1 MRTGYTWMALALC
14 GAACGGDET
23 SITVAG
29 TIEIREVNL
38 APLVDGRL
46 ARLVADEGDSVRT
59 GDTVAVLTQPG
70 LEERIAEA
78 IARHRSA
85 VAHVRDLAAGARRQ
99 ELERAR
105 AGLESA
111 LADSARAALDASR
124 ITRLYDST
132 AASAAD
138 RDAAAAA
145 ATTSA
150 ARARQA
156 REDLALLE
164 AGPREQTLLAARR
177 DAEAARAYIAS
188 LTALRDEL
196 TLTAPQPGVI
206 LLRLAEVG
214 EVIGA
219 GTPVLTLGVVGDPW
233 IRAFV
238 GQDVIGRVRRG
249 TDVRIAIDSYP
260 DTTFA
265 GVIAEIDPDAAFIP
279 RAALTERERADLV
292 FGIKVRI
299 DDAQGR
305 LKPGMP
311 VDLIIPLA
319 T

>member
-1 MRTGYTWMALALC
+1 MRAGYRWMALALSV
-14 GAACGGDET
+14 AACAVDEGF
-23 SITVAG
+23 ITVAG
-29 TIEIREVNL
+29 TIEIREVSL

-59 GDTVAVLTQPG
+59 GDIVAVLTQPG

-78 IARHRSA
+78 SARHRSA
-85 VAHVRDLAAGARRQ
+85 IARVRDLEAGARAQ
-99 ELERAR
+99 ELDRSQ

-111 LADSARAALDASR
+111 LADSVRAALDASR

-138 RDAAAAA
+138 RDAALAAA
-145 ATTSA
+145 ATSA
-150 ARARQA
+150 ARVRQA
-156 REDLALLE
+156 REELALLK

-177 DAEAARAYIAS
+177 NAEAARASVAAV
-188 LTALRDEL
+188 TALRDEL

-219 GTPVLTLGVVGDPW
+219 GTPVLTLGVVGDAW

-238 GQDVIGRVRRG
+238 AQDVIGRVLRG

-260 DTTFA
+260 DTTFG
-265 GVIAEIDPDAAFIP
+265 GVITEIDTDAAFIP

-319 T
+319 P